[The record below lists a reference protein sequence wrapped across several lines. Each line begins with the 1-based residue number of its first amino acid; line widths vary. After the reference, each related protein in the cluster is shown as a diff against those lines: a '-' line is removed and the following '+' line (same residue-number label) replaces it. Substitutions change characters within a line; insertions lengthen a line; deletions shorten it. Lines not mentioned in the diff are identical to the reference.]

1 MRRRVLIVSCSPAAT
16 PLLDQGA
23 LGTFLLASLDC
34 GIGVIIGAPF
44 NSGVLVRGDAEG
56 ATYDDAKPTPAILEK
71 VRRINRICE
80 GHGVYLAAAALR
92 FPLGHAAVA
101 SVLAGIC
108 SAAHVEK
115 SIPLFDEA
123 IPNDLWRELKAER
136 LVDGARPIP
145 EPLK

>member
-1 MRRRVLIVSCSPAAT
+1 M
-16 PLLDQGA
+16 
-23 LGTFLLASLDC
+23 
-34 GIGVIIGAPF
+34 
-44 NSGVLVRGDAEG
+44 RGDAES

-80 GHGVYLAAAALR
+80 GNGVYLAAAVLR

-108 SAAHVEK
+108 TAAHVEK

-123 IPNDLWRELKAER
+123 IPIDLWRELKAEK
-136 LVDGARPIP
+136 LIDGARPIP